1 MIDLCQDKELEIFYT
16 TQPLQSPDFNIDDLS
31 IFNSLQKKTYNLYRD
46 CNQNILD
53 LWGKVA
59 TIFEPYPTDTNAIG
73 FGHLFACYNETLK
86 IH

>member
-1 MIDLCQDKELEIFYT
+1 MNDLCQDKEIEIFYT

-31 IFNSLQKKTYNLYRD
+31 IFYSLQKKTYNLYRH

-59 TIFEPYPTDTNAIG
+59 TIFE
-73 FGHLFACYNETLK
+73 
-86 IH
+86 